1 MIRARI
7 LGTGHHLPK
16 HIRTNAELETMCDTT
31 DAWIQQ
37 RTGIRQRYVAAPG
50 EGASDLGAP
59 AALRALENAGLT
71 TADVD
76 LIVCCTVTGDYQF
89 PATACVIQEL
99 LGIAGTP
106 AFDVNAACSGFMY
119 GLAAAD
125 AFIRSGVYKT
135 VLLIGAEIC
144 TSCVD
149 YDKRDTAVLFGDGAG
164 AVVLGAKEGDRGVL
178 TTHLWADGS
187 GREVLWMPIGGSKT
201 PVTRDN
207 IDTDLN
213 SIHMKG
219 KELFKRAVTEFVAA
233 TKLACETA
241 GVSMGELALFV
252 PHQANSRIID
262 AVADRL
268 DLPPEKVFVNIDQ
281 VANCTAASIPIALDQ
296 AARAGRIHEGDLVL
310 LASFGAGLTWA
321 SAIVR
326 W

>member
-7 LGTGHHLPK
+7 VGTGHHLPK

-37 RTGIRQRYVAAPG
+37 RTGIRQRHVAAPG
-50 EGASDLGAP
+50 EAASELGAP
-59 AALRALENAGLT
+59 AAQRALEDAGIT
-71 TADVD
+71 AADVD
-76 LIVCCTVTGDYQF
+76 LILCCTTTGDYQF

-99 LGIAGTP
+99 LGITGTP

-119 GLAAAD
+119 GLATAT

-135 VLLIGAEIC
+135 ILLIGTEVC
-144 TSCVD
+144 TNRVD

-164 AVVLGAKEGDRGVL
+164 AVVLRAEEGERGVL

-187 GREVLWMPIGGSKT
+187 GREVLWLPAGGSKI

-207 IDTDLN
+207 VDTDLN
-213 SIHMKG
+213 TIHMKG
-219 KELFKRAVTEFVAA
+219 KELFKRAVTEFVACA
-233 TKLACETA
+233 RVACEAA
-241 GVSMGELALFV
+241 GISTDDVALLI
-252 PHQANSRIID
+252 PHQANIRIIE
-262 AVADRL
+262 AVGERL
-268 DLPPEKVFVNIDQ
+268 GLPSGRIFVNIDK
-281 VANCTAASIPIALDQ
+281 VANCTAASIPLAMDQ
-296 AARAGRIHEGDLVL
+296 AVRAGRITDGDYVL